1 MLTTTFFFFLFF
13 QGGAGFCWLV
23 GRDGDLE
30 EHIRVRAS
38 VQGFI
43 VLDGWGQCELALGF
57 WPQSSHFP
65 RVPIPGRASRLR
77 RAIIMANYRNSPCSE
92 SFFFF
97 FIAGTS
103 GNVDG
108 GFVQA
113 VSREVEKPSRMSC
126 PVLRCGSC
134 TWDAVSFRIGL
145 VVDRV
150 VFAVQSSCQWHG
162 GVHSDTSCT

>member
-1 MLTTTFFFFLFF
+1 MDHMMLTTTFFFLSFF
-13 QGGAGFCWLV
+13 SRRGRVLCWLV

-92 SFFFF
+92 SFFFLLLELL
-97 FIAGTS
+97 GMWM
-103 GNVDG
+103 V
-108 GFVQA
+108 VL
-113 VSREVEKPSRMSC
+113 SRLCPEKSRN
-126 PVLRCGSC
+126 PRG
-134 TWDAVSFRIGL
+134 
-145 VVDRV
+145 
-150 VFAVQSSCQWHG
+150 
-162 GVHSDTSCT
+162 

>member
-1 MLTTTFFFFLFF
+1 MMLTTTFFFFLFF
-13 QGGAGFCWLV
+13 SRRGRVLCWLV

-43 VLDGWGQCELALGF
+43 VLDGRGQCELALGF
-57 WPQSSHFP
+57 WPQSSHFS
-65 RVPIPGRASRLR
+65 RVPIPWLTSMLCRPLV
-77 RAIIMANYRNSPCSE
+77 MANYRNSPLFE
-92 SFFFF
+92 RFFFF
-97 FIAGTS
+97 F
-103 GNVDG
+103 
-108 GFVQA
+108 FVQA
-113 VSREVEKPSRMSC
+113 VCREVEKLSRMSC